1 MTGVCL
7 VKFQINDV
15 VGRKSYN
22 CDILFRIM
30 TFKTINQK
38 TVAVLIGEDYRLIA
52 DSPLEDLQ
60 IIDETQ
66 VELMTRAVMD
76 LEEQSLA
83 TFFEELEKQRLTN
96 DNELLATY
104 DDSTSFFHMPGLVLH
119 LDGDADYL
127 EKCLQAYD
135 RLKIPV
141 VGIHCTEKEMVL
153 MVKDLI
159 TEYRPS
165 ILVITGHDAYSRS
178 KGSKN
183 ELNAYRHSKDFIN
196 TIIEARKV
204 RPSLDD
210 LIIFAG
216 ACQSYFEALIQAGAN
231 FASSPNRINIHA
243 LDPVYVVAK
252 ISFTPF
258 TSKIDM
264 LTLLKSTLS
273 GLRGIGGI
281 ETKGVLRIGMPYN
294 KSVFFDK

>member
-1 MTGVCL
+1 M
-7 VKFQINDV
+7 KFQINDV

-22 CDILFRIM
+22 CDILFKIIA
-30 TFKTINQK
+30 FKTINQK
-38 TVAVLIGEDYRLIA
+38 TFAVLSGEDYRLIVDA
-52 DSPLEDLQ
+52 PLEDLQ
-60 IIDETQ
+60 LIDEQ
-66 VELMTRAVMD
+66 QIQLMTRAVMD

-83 TFFEELEKQRLTN
+83 TFLDELEKQRHSN

-104 DDSTSFFHMPGLVLH
+104 NDSSNFFHMPGLVLH
-119 LDGDADYL
+119 LDGDAEYL

-141 VGIHCTEKEMVL
+141 VGIHCTEKEMIR

-178 KGSKN
+178 KGSKS
-183 ELNAYRHSKDFIN
+183 ELNAYRHSQDFIN

-258 TSKIDM
+258 TNKIDISS
-264 LTLLKSTLS
+264 LLKSTLS
-273 GLRGIGGI
+273 GVRGIGGI
-281 ETKGVLRIGMPYN
+281 ETKGVLRMGMPYN
-294 KSVFFDK
+294 KSFFLEDR